1 MGHFLSCDWGT
12 SSFRLRLVVQKTFQ
26 ILAEYTTEQGIA
38 FTFNRWQSQK
48 DTDRLGFYLTCVQE
62 GIDDIQS
69 SQSIPLQG
77 LPIIFSGMASSSIG
91 IKELPYGALPFDAK
105 GQGIPAEFFPATA
118 AFPYPMYLISGVKS
132 EEDVMRGE
140 ETQLLGVL
148 SQLENLSG
156 NGLFILPGTHSK
168 HIWMEDGE
176 IRQFQTYMTG
186 EFFDLL
192 SKKSILS
199 ASVERH
205 QDAIHWP
212 SFNRGVDLGQ
222 SSDLLQASFMVRTQ
236 HLFGKLGKKENHDL
250 LSGILIG
257 TELKQLV
264 NQIGTPIYL
273 CCNSHLKPRYESAL
287 SHLGVRAARIFSG
300 QEIDEA
306 VIRGQLI
313 IYNQMKK
320 E

>member
-12 SSFRLRLVVQKTFQ
+12 SSFRLRLVIRETFQ

-38 FTFNRWQSQK
+38 FTFNRWESQE
-48 DTDRLGFYLTCVQE
+48 DTNRLAFYLTCVQE
-62 GIDDIQS
+62 GIDYIQS
-69 SQSIPLQG
+69 SQSIQLQG
-77 LPIIFSGMASSSIG
+77 MPIIFSGMASSSIG
-91 IKELPYGALPFDAK
+91 IKELPYGTLPFDAK

-118 AFPYPMYLISGVKS
+118 AFPYPMYLISGIRS

-140 ETQLLGVL
+140 ETQIVGVL
-148 SQLENLSG
+148 SQLEDFSG
-156 NGLFILPGTHSK
+156 EGLFIFPGTHSK
-168 HIWMEDGE
+168 HIWVEAGQ
-176 IRQFQTYMTG
+176 IKRFKTYMTG

-199 ASVERH
+199 ASVEKH

-212 SFNRGVDLGQ
+212 SFNQGVDLGQ

-250 LSGILIG
+250 LSGLLIG

-264 NQIGTPIYL
+264 NQINTPVYL
-273 CCNSHLKPRYESAL
+273 CCNSHLQPRYESAL
-287 SHLGVRAARIFSG
+287 SHLGIGASRIFSG

-320 E
+320 K